1 MDTSQQY
8 LQHHDGPLVRLAP
21 ARYPEVT
28 TCPTFDQGVIMTTV
42 PATDFNR
49 NPSYVKR
56 LAADG
61 PVVVTERDRP
71 TLVVLT
77 YEDYEKITSAPSGFG
92 TLLQMDE
99 DIDIDFEEMGI
110 GIEPEDFG

>member
-1 MDTSQQY
+1 
-8 LQHHDGPLVRLAP
+8 
-21 ARYPEVT
+21 
-28 TCPTFDQGVIMTTV
+28 MTTV

-49 NPSYVKR
+49 NPSHIKR

-77 YEDYEKITSAPSGFG
+77 YEDYERITSAPSGLG

-99 DIDIDFEEMGI
+99 DIDFDFDFEETGI
-110 GIEPEDFG
+110 GTEPEGFG